1 MGKRSTV
8 SDRKKYIQPGKATH
22 LHYTT
27 TARGKRYVASASRA
41 RRGRRP
47 SRRPRLSK
55 AVVVAVAAVALVIG
69 SASAWYFL
77 LRDVAISV
85 NGEQVVARVN
95 APLAEVLEEH
105 DYFGAVPGRLLSVG
119 GNVIEERGGEP
130 CAVSRQGEQLAPEQV
145 EGARIQEGDV
155 FTVADGTDTEEASTE
170 ETQEIAPGIHRE
182 TGGAIQFVSQWGKA
196 GSKRVKTGEVS
207 GETAEEVLEEPQDM
221 VVSSVNPRPSS
232 GKYVALTFDDGPSSY
247 TPQILEILKEKGVRA
262 TFFNLGSQ
270 AQSNPSGS
278 RAIVE
283 AGQEAGSHTPEPRN
297 TATGDPD
304 TPPPTAARATLRS
317 EISTAADALSE
328 ASGTHPQMIRAP
340 YGAFGD
346 TEWARSG
353 DLISCNVLWNVD
365 TCDWERPGADA
376 IRAEAVNSAFNGAI
390 ILMHDGGGNREQT
403 VAALPGIIDDL
414 RAKGYEFVTVS
425 ELMSM
430 DDRIPEDVANGT
442 VSMPEE
448 AVLPSV

>member
-1 MGKRSTV
+1 M
-8 SDRKKYIQPGKATH
+8 
-22 LHYTT
+22 
-27 TARGKRYVASASRA
+27 
-41 RRGRRP
+41 
-47 SRRPRLSK
+47 
-55 AVVVAVAAVALVIG
+55 
-69 SASAWYFL
+69 
-77 LRDVAISV
+77 
-85 NGEQVVARVN
+85 
-95 APLAEVLEEH
+95 
-105 DYFGAVPGRLLSVG
+105 
-119 GNVIEERGGEP
+119 
-130 CAVSRQGEQLAPEQV
+130 
-145 EGARIQEGDV
+145 
-155 FTVADGTDTEEASTE
+155 
-170 ETQEIAPGIHRE
+170 
-182 TGGAIQFVSQWGKA
+182 
-196 GSKRVKTGEVS
+196 
-207 GETAEEVLEEPQDM
+207 
-221 VVSSVNPRPSS
+221 
-232 GKYVALTFDDGPSSY
+232 
-247 TPQILEILKEKGVRA
+247 RA

-283 AGQEAGSHTPEPRN
+283 AGQELASHTMAHRN
-297 TATGDPD
+297 L
-304 TPPPTAARATLRS
+304 PTVDRDTLRS

-353 DLISCNVLWNVD
+353 DLLSCNVLWNVD

-376 IRAEAVNSAFNGAI
+376 IRAAAVNSAFNGAI

-403 VAALPGIIDDL
+403 VAALPRIIDDL